1 MDMNAAIVPKSDQLN
16 SDDLIGGPRTIVI
29 TKVDIKSTP
38 DQPVSI
44 FYSGDD
50 GKPWKPCK
58 SMSRVLVTAWGPDAK
73 QYVGRSLTLYRDP
86 NVKWGG
92 MPVGGIRVSHM
103 SDIKTAMTMA
113 LTETRGSRK
122 PYTVKPME
130 GAKTAAKEQ
139 PGENESTQSASKP
152 KETLDDRIA
161 AFKAEI
167 TKCQF
172 GAEINAVKD
181 RRAAFLTW
189 LLEKE
194 PAEHA
199 ALEDFIAEHAA
210 KVE

>member
-1 MDMNAAIVPKSDQLN
+1 MDMSQAITPKSDQLN
-16 SDDLIGGPRTIVI
+16 SDDLIGGPRTITI
-29 TKVDIKSTP
+29 TRVDIKSTP

-44 FYSGDD
+44 FYNGDD

-103 SDIKTAMTMA
+103 SDIKTALTMA

-130 GAKTAAKEQ
+130 GGKTPAKDQSVET
-139 PGENESTQSASKP
+139 ESTQSSSKP

-172 GAEINAVKD
+172 PAEINQVKE

-189 LLEKE
+189 LLENKA
-194 PAEHA
+194 AEHEA
-199 ALEDFIAEHAA
+199 VTTFIAEHAA